1 MSSTWAD
8 AQQMVANFIL
18 FERVNAYVQ
27 LTVTQLGQFI
37 PHSVLH
43 FLLLQQITDMSPFF
57 PLRDPKK
64 IVVYLGDI

>member
-8 AQQMVANFIL
+8 AQQMVANFII
-18 FERVNAYVQ
+18 ERVNAYVQ
-27 LTVTQLGQFI
+27 LIVTQLGQFI

-43 FLLLQQITDMSPFF
+43 FLPLQQITDMPPFF

-64 IVVYLGDI
+64 IVGYLGDI